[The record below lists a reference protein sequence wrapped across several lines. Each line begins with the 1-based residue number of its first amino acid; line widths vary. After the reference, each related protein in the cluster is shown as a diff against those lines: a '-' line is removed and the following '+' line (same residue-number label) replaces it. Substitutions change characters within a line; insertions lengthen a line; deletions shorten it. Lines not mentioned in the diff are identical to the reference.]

1 MSAVYSTLYSWFFL
15 WTTTSHFIVVLCLM
29 VIIVST
35 LIIINC
41 FVIQNGVYLGLCN
54 LSKGHHQ
61 SVTPLYTLPVKRRVL
76 YKQVLITFNVLY
88 HNNPSYLRDLL
99 TIHNR
104 NLRSSSHHLLSVGS
118 LHANCFIFA
127 LLQTLCSRGRP
138 NVTLIVSA
146 ETETRPKVYALHSAE
161 TESRPKV

>member
-1 MSAVYSTLYSWFFL
+1 
-15 WTTTSHFIVVLCLM
+15 M

-76 YKQVLITFNVLY
+76 YKQAFNVLR
-88 HNNPSYLRDLL
+88 HNSPSYLRDLL
-99 TIHNR
+99 TIHNPSR
-104 NLRSSSHHLLSVGS
+104 NLRSSSYHLLSVGYMRT
-118 LHANCFIFA
+118 LFHLRVVTNTLPLLTGTIYRTAFETVA
-127 LLQTLCSRGRP
+127 LLTFLSVNLKVIVLALPILRSHVSPQRLRITFF
-138 NVTLIVSA
+138 VT
-146 ETETRPKVYALHSAE
+146 YGAL
-161 TESRPKV
+161 